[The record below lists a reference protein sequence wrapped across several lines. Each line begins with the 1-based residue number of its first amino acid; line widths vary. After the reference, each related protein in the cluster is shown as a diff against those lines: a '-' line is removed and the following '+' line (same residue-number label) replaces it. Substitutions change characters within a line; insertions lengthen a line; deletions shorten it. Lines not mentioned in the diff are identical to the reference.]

1 MSIPEIQLET
11 WCNQGAITT
20 SAQAYASVKAALGHS
35 NSGLSN
41 PNPEI
46 YLQGS
51 YGNRTNIYAE
61 SDVDVV
67 VQHNLSF
74 RRDLSRLPLTQKLQY
89 NGNFGDAS
97 YGAKEHRAE
106 VLRALQRYF
115 GAAVVVSGP
124 KAIKVTTPNGRTVDV
139 IPALEYRDYVRFAT
153 LSDQSYISG
162 ISFDDLAGQA
172 IVNFPKQHMQ
182 NGEAKNAAGRTN
194 GKYKQTIRMFKNAR
208 SCAVDKELLA
218 DDVAPS
224 YFIECLLYNVPDSL
238 FVSERQQTF
247 ENIWNFLW
255 SRINVQTAV
264 CQNGRAPL
272 FGTSPQQW
280 TIQRAASLLT
290 ALQHLWN
297 RW

>member
-1 MSIPEIQLET
+1 
-11 WCNQGAITT
+11 
-20 SAQAYASVKAALGHS
+20 
-35 NSGLSN
+35 
-41 PNPEI
+41 
-46 YLQGS
+46 
-51 YGNRTNIYAE
+51 
-61 SDVDVV
+61 
-67 VQHNLSF
+67 
-74 RRDLSRLPLTQKLQY
+74 
-89 NGNFGDAS
+89 
-97 YGAKEHRAE
+97 
-106 VLRALQRYF
+106 
-115 GAAVVVSGP
+115 
-124 KAIKVTTPNGRTVDV
+124 VDV

>member
-1 MSIPEIQLET
+1 
-11 WCNQGAITT
+11 
-20 SAQAYASVKAALGHS
+20 
-35 NSGLSN
+35 
-41 PNPEI
+41 
-46 YLQGS
+46 
-51 YGNRTNIYAE
+51 
-61 SDVDVV
+61 VDVV